1 MAAPSGVLP
10 AAAAVITAASA
21 AHPRVLPTA
30 AFGTATA
37 RRRKIGSGP
46 DKEGRSSAR
55 FGPSIRDQ
63 LLTPWV
69 PGSFTRRPKGQPS
82 FGPSVS
88 RHHSPE
94 PLPAMIY

>member
-1 MAAPSGVLP
+1 MAAPSGGLL

-69 PGSFTRRPKGQPS
+69 PGSFTRRPKG
-82 FGPSVS
+82 
-88 RHHSPE
+88 
-94 PLPAMIY
+94 